1 LINLLS
7 HLAAIL
13 APVFLTTLVGFGWVK
28 RGYSFDQGF
37 ATRVIGSL
45 ATPCL
50 VFSTLTRMHVSGQDF
65 LTMGAAAF
73 SCLIVFFVL
82 GIAGLK
88 LCRLSTS
95 VFLPALAFPNN
106 GNMGLP
112 LCLFAFGDKGVA
124 LATIYFTVICVFQF
138 TLGPL
143 LSSGRFNLSLL
154 LKAPVVYATLAAVAV
169 VVLHLPVPQ
178 WLLNTAGL
186 MGQLCVPLMLLAL
199 GVALAQLKVA
209 SISRAV
215 NVSLLRFGV
224 GLASGVMVSMLFG
237 FHGTERGVVILES
250 AMPAAVFNYLFAL
263 LYDNKP
269 EEVAGVIMVSTI
281 LSYVTL
287 PFLIAMVI

>member
-1 LINLLS
+1 MINLLA

-13 APVFLTTLVGFGWVK
+13 APVFLTTAVGFGWIK
-28 RGYSFDQGF
+28 RGYSFDQSF
-37 ATRVIGSL
+37 ATRIIASL
-45 ATPCL
+45 ATPSL
-50 VFSTLTRMHVSGQDF
+50 VFSTLTRMHISGQDF

-73 SCLIVFFVL
+73 ACLIVFFIL

-88 LCRLSTS
+88 LLRLPTS
-95 VFLPALAFPNN
+95 VFLPSLAFPNN

-112 LCLFAFGDKGVA
+112 VCLFAFGDKGVA
-124 LATIYFTVICVFQF
+124 LATIYFAVICVFQF

-169 VVLHLPVPQ
+169 IVLHLQVPL
-178 WLLNTAGL
+178 WLLNTASL
-186 MGQLCVPLMLLAL
+186 LGQVCVPLMLLAL

-209 SISRAV
+209 NIGRAV
-215 NVSLLRFGV
+215 AVSLLRFGV
-224 GLASGVMVSMLFG
+224 GLAGGVLVAALFH
-237 FHGTERGVVILES
+237 FHGAERGVVILES

-263 LYDNKP
+263 LYDNAP

-287 PFLIAMVI
+287 PILVAMVI